1 MEREW
6 GRMEA
11 GEKKTDKKRTG
22 TRKRE
27 KRARVSGPLV
37 SVQLGRACDCL

>member
-1 MEREW
+1 MGEGVGQDG
-6 GRMEA
+6 GRR
-11 GEKKTDKKRTG
+11 KKTDKKRTG